1 MNSVRLLN
9 FGIEYPQFQ
18 KDASIFRSGKKRFG
32 DFKNKISISMLSSIP
47 VYELE
52 KTLANNLKESRRYL
66 KEERTKRHNFGKAE
80 SQGAGQDLVIRSPNN
95 GNCYFNENLKEV
107 YPKGRFAS
115 VGRNMRMV
123 NYGMN
128 ILK

>member
-9 FGIEYPQFQ
+9 FGVEYPQIQ
-18 KDASIFRSGKKRFG
+18 KDFSIFRSGKKRFG
-32 DFKNKISISMLSSIP
+32 EFKNKISISMLSSIP

-52 KTLANNLKESRRYL
+52 KTLANDLRESKRFL
-66 KEERTKRHNFGKAE
+66 SQDKTKRHIFGKAG
-80 SQGAGQDLVIRSPNN
+80 SQGNGQDHVYRSSNN

-115 VGRNMRMV
+115 VGRNMRMI